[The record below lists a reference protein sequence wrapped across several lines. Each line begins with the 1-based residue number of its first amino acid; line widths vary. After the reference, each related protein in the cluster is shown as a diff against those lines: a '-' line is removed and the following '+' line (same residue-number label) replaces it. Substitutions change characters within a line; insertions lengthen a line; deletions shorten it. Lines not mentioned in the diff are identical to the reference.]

1 MDAKITHNK
10 KNNLW
15 ILKIQ
20 EIDLDNH
27 KTDYKTYCYTSRE
40 EAEIVLKEKETLFN
54 EKMNLLEKK
63 AGIRYTFK
71 EYLEHWYQE
80 ILPKWSNSKCA
91 PTVYHWC
98 IYQIIIPAIIKD
110 ILLTDVTPF
119 YINELLNKC
128 KETVHN
134 CCAFMAKKCIT
145 EILYSAIAEELIS
158 TFPFD
163 EITEYA
169 MNSKKYVLWK
179 QNDIECFYKFAQTGN
194 CYLEYLLVFFLGLET
209 GELLGLKFS
218 NINFKEKE
226 LTICQVLVKD
236 DIKEK
241 IRPLSQETGYRTIK
255 IPDLVITE
263 LKKRKKT
270 NRFLFK
276 SNPNMAKKW
285 KNYVCIGERGNVKSR
300 AVLNKWLKE
309 YCQEANVPRTNLK
322 DLRRLCTLNL
332 LEDGNSL
339 EFIANQLHYSSVL
352 SIMEIYCNFLEKD
365 ETHENSRLD
374 SVVFSANDSI

>member
-1 MDAKITHNK
+1 M
-10 KNNLW
+10 
-15 ILKIQ
+15 
-20 EIDLDNH
+20 
-27 KTDYKTYCYTSRE
+27 
-40 EAEIVLKEKETLFN
+40 
-54 EKMNLLEKK
+54 
-63 AGIRYTFK
+63 
-71 EYLEHWYQE
+71 
-80 ILPKWSNSKCA
+80 
-91 PTVYHWC
+91 
-98 IYQIIIPAIIKD
+98 
-110 ILLTDVTPF
+110 
-119 YINELLNKC
+119 
-128 KETVHN
+128 
-134 CCAFMAKKCIT
+134 
-145 EILYSAIAEELIS
+145 
-158 TFPFD
+158 
-163 EITEYA
+163 
-169 MNSKKYVLWK
+169 
-179 QNDIECFYKFAQTGN
+179 
-194 CYLEYLLVFFLGLET
+194 EYLLVFFLGLET

-226 LTICQVLVKD
+226 LTIYQVLVKD

-263 LKKRKKT
+263 LKKRKKI

-276 SNPNMAKKW
+276 SNPNMAIKW
-285 KNYVCIGERGNVKSR
+285 KNYVCIGERGNVKSQ

-309 YCQEANVPRTNLK
+309 YCQEANVLRTNLR

-352 SIMEIYCNFLEKD
+352 IIMEIYCNFLEKD

>member
-1 MDAKITHNK
+1 M
-10 KNNLW
+10 
-15 ILKIQ
+15 
-20 EIDLDNH
+20 
-27 KTDYKTYCYTSRE
+27 
-40 EAEIVLKEKETLFN
+40 
-54 EKMNLLEKK
+54 
-63 AGIRYTFK
+63 
-71 EYLEHWYQE
+71 
-80 ILPKWSNSKCA
+80 
-91 PTVYHWC
+91 
-98 IYQIIIPAIIKD
+98 
-110 ILLTDVTPF
+110 
-119 YINELLNKC
+119 
-128 KETVHN
+128 
-134 CCAFMAKKCIT
+134 
-145 EILYSAIAEELIS
+145 
-158 TFPFD
+158 
-163 EITEYA
+163 
-169 MNSKKYVLWK
+169 
-179 QNDIECFYKFAQTGN
+179 
-194 CYLEYLLVFFLGLET
+194 EYLLVFFLGLET

-263 LKKRKKT
+263 LKKRKKI

-276 SNPNMAKKW
+276 SNPNMAIKW
-285 KNYVCIGERGNVKSR
+285 KNYVCIGERGNVKSQ

-309 YCQEANVPRTNLK
+309 YCQEDNVPRTNLR

-352 SIMEIYCNFLEKD
+352 TIMEIYCNFLEKD

>member
-1 MDAKITHNK
+1 
-10 KNNLW
+10 
-15 ILKIQ
+15 
-20 EIDLDNH
+20 
-27 KTDYKTYCYTSRE
+27 
-40 EAEIVLKEKETLFN
+40 
-54 EKMNLLEKK
+54 
-63 AGIRYTFK
+63 
-71 EYLEHWYQE
+71 
-80 ILPKWSNSKCA
+80 
-91 PTVYHWC
+91 
-98 IYQIIIPAIIKD
+98 
-110 ILLTDVTPF
+110 
-119 YINELLNKC
+119 
-128 KETVHN
+128 
-134 CCAFMAKKCIT
+134 
-145 EILYSAIAEELIS
+145 
-158 TFPFD
+158 
-163 EITEYA
+163 
-169 MNSKKYVLWK
+169 MNSKKYVFWK
-179 QNDIECFYKFAQTGN
+179 QNDIECFFKLAQTGN

-263 LKKRKKT
+263 LKKRKKI

-276 SNPNMAKKW
+276 SNPNMAIKW
-285 KNYVCIGERGNVKSR
+285 KNYVCIGERGNVKSQ

-309 YCQEANVPRTNLK
+309 YCQETNVPRTNLR

-352 SIMEIYCNFLEKD
+352 TIMEIYCNFLEKD

>member
-1 MDAKITHNK
+1 M
-10 KNNLW
+10 
-15 ILKIQ
+15 
-20 EIDLDNH
+20 DNH

-263 LKKRKKT
+263 LKKRKKI

-276 SNPNMAKKW
+276 SNLNMAKKW